1 MQASPQCVAAL
12 RTEVDVKA
20 LLARALND
28 ESGSTASEYA
38 IIAVIMAVVIVTGAR
53 SVGEEVFDLYNF
65 FSDQIVAAI
74 QGSGTED

>member
-1 MQASPQCVAAL
+1 MPQCVAAL

-20 LLARALND
+20 LLARAITD

-38 IIAVIMAVVIVTGAR
+38 IIAVIMAVVVVAGAR

-74 QGSGTED
+74 QESGTED